1 MLVST
6 NKTHT
11 TCECN
16 HLTNFAIIMNVRG
29 IEVSIPEGVG
39 GGSEWSGKG
48 CTLVNTN
55 KNTSVNVIILRTLLS
70 L

>member
-1 MLVST
+1 MITFSVSRRTRGEWSDEGCMLVST

-29 IEVSIPEGVG
+29 IEVSSQEGV
-39 GGSEWSGKG
+39 
-48 CTLVNTN
+48 
-55 KNTSVNVIILRTLLS
+55 R
-70 L
+70 